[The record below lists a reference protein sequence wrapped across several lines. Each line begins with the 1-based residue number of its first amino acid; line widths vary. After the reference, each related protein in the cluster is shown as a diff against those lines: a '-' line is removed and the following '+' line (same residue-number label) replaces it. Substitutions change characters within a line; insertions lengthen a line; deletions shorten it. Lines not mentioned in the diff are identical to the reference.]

1 MNSALIRSLPR
12 PNGAYLVGGTVRDLL
27 LNRQPIDYDL
37 AVEGRPED
45 FADLL
50 LDSVPGRR
58 VVIGKT
64 GNSVLRVITSD
75 ATFDICTLAA
85 GGVEADLA
93 RRDFTVNAM
102 AVCLASGRLID
113 PFGGRSDLNAGL
125 VRMVS
130 DAAFAQDPVRL
141 LRAYRVAA
149 QFGFK
154 IDRHTA
160 TSISKEAWRITAA
173 AGERQRDELF
183 KLLSSARCA
192 GFLTQMTDNKL
203 LLRVFP
209 ELEPLA
215 DCPQPPPHKEHA
227 LPHCLKTVACL
238 EDLLTAPPDF
248 VYPHREL
255 IEPMKDPAIAADL
268 KCAALLHD
276 IGKPSC
282 RSVDAQGRI
291 HFHGHAAVGAR
302 LVFRIGRRLRLSSR
316 QTAYIRTVV
325 AYHQRPMLLFNEWR
339 RQGISP
345 RATARLLK
353 ACGNLFPDLMMH
365 ALADNLAKALP
376 DGRRSFER
384 FSRELIDR
392 FHEHFQPTRRLAP
405 LITGHDLID
414 RFKLKPSRLFKTI
427 LDEVDT
433 ARLAGSVRTRKDA
446 FKAVEE
452 MLAEIS
458 PPALPDGSSTAAQDR
473 PKGVDR
479 QGFS

>member
-12 PNGAYLVGGTVRDLL
+12 PSGAYLVGGTVRDLL
-27 LNRQPIDYDL
+27 LDRQPVDYDL

-58 VVIGKT
+58 VVIGKA
-64 GNSVLRVITSD
+64 GQSVLRVITPD
-75 ATFDICTLAA
+75 ATFDICAMAA

-102 AVCLASGRLID
+102 AVCLTSGRLID
-113 PFGGRSDLNAGL
+113 PFGGRSDLTNGL

-141 LRAYRVAA
+141 LRAYRLAA
-149 QFGFK
+149 QFDFK

-173 AGERQRDELF
+173 AGERLRDELF
-183 KLLSSARCA
+183 KLLSSTRGA
-192 GFLTQMTDNKL
+192 GFLTQMADNKL
-203 LLRVFP
+203 LLRIFP

-215 DCPQPPPHKEHA
+215 DCRQPPPHKDNV

-248 VYPHREL
+248 VNPHRGL
-255 IEPMKDPAIAADL
+255 IEPMNDPVIAADL

-291 HFHGHAAVGAR
+291 HFHGHAAAGAR
-302 LVFRIGRRLRLSSR
+302 RISRIGRRLRLSSR
-316 QTAYIRTVV
+316 QTEYIRTVV
-325 AYHQRPMLLFNEWR
+325 AYHQRPLLLFNEWR

-353 ACGNLFPDLMMH
+353 ACGNLFPDLMLH
-365 ALADNLAKALP
+365 ALADNLCKALP
-376 DGRRSFER
+376 AGREPFER
-384 FSRELIDR
+384 FSCELIDR
-392 FHEHFQPTRRLAP
+392 FYEQFQPTRRLAP

-433 ARLAGSVRTRKDA
+433 ARLAGSVRTRKEA
-446 FKAVEE
+446 IEAVEA
-452 MLAEIS
+452 MLAGIS
-458 PPALPDGSSTAAQDR
+458 PPEPPGGLSTEA
-473 PKGVDR
+473 
-479 QGFS
+479 